1 MNSQRLYAVCCGVDP
16 LLKMQIFIQENGRDL
31 DKTHNSLPGFPTFTT
46 MLYLLSFAC
55 ETLIKPVSVTTN
67 SVGSRMTFVGLLD
80 ALSL

>member
-46 MLYLLSFAC
+46 LL
-55 ETLIKPVSVTTN
+55 LIKPVSVTTN